1 MASVDC
7 TSDAFPFVFY
17 DDAGAP
23 VDGVVNDQG
32 ICTFPTS
39 SCGEGLPGCCAP
51 KPYTTGTYYMF
62 IAFAVIFIPK
72 FFIRVYFKE
81 IRERDPTLI
90 EDVKFGKK
98 PGWMNSG
105 LLKYVAWMW
114 DFGIWVGVTVL
125 IIMPIFMKPSI
136 QKNLT
141 VSSRTAL
148 QSAEAFLVP
157 YKEIFQFVEDI
168 ISIRI
173 NYALSRG
180 DKVAANSLT
189 HLGIAGAL
197 MTGLIASGFA
207 SVLGAIPP
215 VLQALTN
222 PGMKSDLA
230 LYPGCAIIE
239 EAADSHDLIFNYWMI
254 EVWKFPGTQVTMV
267 LSGFMYGALEYNLAG
282 WIMAI
287 GWSMLPLIWFLN
299 LSKAIEPLILL
310 ALGEFTVPYCM
321 LLLSLLYLV
330 SPLGKSIRE
339 FTGVELSISQ
349 LRTSFGDL
357 FCRGHKNGDSP
368 SESTLQA
375 SLLSESEGVQEGQ
388 VPQNDDSERES
399 SAGGLIREGL
409 CIMFLDVA
417 VQMAKTLA
425 IYMALKTDAAT
436 AYQLTA
442 LDSELPSYGIAYTTG
457 MAFMFKILG
466 PIFLTIE
473 EYGYFFKMARVY
485 LICAFLLIPLII
497 GSTSPFLDGLA
508 LRSGQV
514 STVTS
519 MYSIFFHCFIYLCSS
534 RLASMF
540 FPIFTRMHVNMLT
553 AMNVPLSSQMFM
565 GQMQPEVH
573 SLFSIPIAFSALA
586 LLLNVST

>member
-1 MASVDC
+1 MAATEC
-7 TSDAFPFVFY
+7 TSDSFPFVFY
-17 DDAGAP
+17 DYAGEP
-23 VDGVVNDQG
+23 VEGVINDQG

-51 KPYTTGTYYMF
+51 KSFTTGTYYMF
-62 IAFAVIFIPK
+62 IAFTVIIIPK
-72 FFIRVYFKE
+72 FFALAYFKE

-90 EDVKFGKK
+90 EVIKFGKK
-98 PGWMNSG
+98 PGWINSG
-105 LLKYVAWMW
+105 LLKHVAWMW
-114 DFGIWVGVTVL
+114 DFGIVVGVTVL

-180 DKVAANSLT
+180 DMVAANSLT
-189 HLGIAGAL
+189 HLGIAGAM
-197 MTGLIASGFA
+197 MTGLFASGLA
-207 SVLGAIPP
+207 SVLGAIPR

-222 PGMKSDLA
+222 PGMKTDLA
-230 LYPGCAIIE
+230 LYPGCDIIE
-239 EAADSHDLIFNYWMI
+239 AAAESQGLILSYWMI
-254 EVWKFPGTQVTMV
+254 EVWKYPGTQVAMV
-267 LSGFMYGALEYNLAG
+267 LTGFMYGALEYNLAG
-282 WIMAI
+282 WFMAI
-287 GWSMLPLIWFLN
+287 GWSMLPLIWFMN
-299 LSKAIEPLILL
+299 LSKSIEPLILL
-310 ALGEFTVPYCM
+310 ALGEFAVPYCI
-321 LLLSLLYLV
+321 LLLSISYLV
-330 SPLGKSIRE
+330 SPLGRSITE
-339 FTGVELSISQ
+339 STGVELSINM
-349 LRTSFGDL
+349 LRRSFRDL
-357 FCRGHKNGDSP
+357 FFLGRSVGDS
-368 SESTLQA
+368 QA
-375 SLLSESEGVQEGQ
+375 EQSSLLSENEEEQEAQNQVNEGSEH
-388 VPQNDDSERES
+388 ES
-399 SAGGLIREGL
+399 SAAGLVREGL

-417 VQMAKTLA
+417 VQLAKTLA

-457 MAFMFKILG
+457 MAFMFKIIG

-497 GSTSPFLDGLA
+497 GSTAPFLDGLA

-514 STVTS
+514 STI
-519 MYSIFFHCFIYLCSS
+519 MP
-534 RLASMF
+534 MF
-540 FPIFTRMHVNMLT
+540 FPSSCCLIYLRPLLCDIFCAVLSRMLVNMLT
-553 AMNVPLSSQMFM
+553 AMNVPLSSQMCM
-565 GQMQPEVH
+565 GRMQLEERSRFIILIVC
-573 SLFSIPIAFSALA
+573 SALA
-586 LLLNVST
+586 QQPNPSILL